1 MNSKKLIKVIKTIVE
16 AEVAKKQE
24 TFLRKTF
31 PKILEEEVNKRLGQV
46 QKSESPNVDPFSL
59 AEAVLEKDR
68 EITKPKEQVFTKNP
82 ILNEVLNQTQINQK
96 LIQWIK
102 L

>member
-16 AEVAKKQE
+16 AEVGKKQE

-59 AEAVLEKDR
+59 WPVLEKDR
-68 EITKPKEQVFTKNP
+68 NNKTKRTSIYKKSN
-82 ILNEVLNQTQINQK
+82 
-96 LIQWIK
+96 IK
-102 L
+102 

>member
-1 MNSKKLIKVIKTIVE
+1 MKLRL
-16 AEVAKKQE
+16 KKQE

-59 AEAVLEKDR
+59 AEEVLEKDR

-82 ILNEVLNQTQINQK
+82 ILNEVLNQTQINHK

>member
-59 AEAVLEKDR
+59 ARGSFRKGQR
-68 EITKPKEQVFTKNP
+68 NNKTKRTSIYKKSN
-82 ILNEVLNQTQINQK
+82 
-96 LIQWIK
+96 IK
-102 L
+102 

>member
-1 MNSKKLIKVIKTIVE
+1 M
-16 AEVAKKQE
+16 
-24 TFLRKTF
+24 
-31 PKILEEEVNKRLGQV
+31 GQV

-82 ILNEVLNQTQINQK
+82 ILKWGVESNGKSTKNWYNG
-96 LIQWIK
+96 
-102 L
+102 